1 MKTINSDEIINL
13 FALTPSTKKRKKKS
27 AEIAVVTVSG
37 KAYYLL
43 VNELKKR
50 GEPFLSLTPN
60 DAIPVGIKVVL
71 TTKKERSNIRSQN
84 TIEYVEDKD
93 PVEVVEE
100 AIRQV
105 KGKELF
111 ENLVIGVDPGLNF
124 GVAVLGDK
132 GLIESKNCVSVGE
145 TAKMVNDVLKRIPAA
160 HRTVRVGDGAPDI
173 TEELINRFS
182 GLPGDV
188 VLEVVSE
195 EGTSKSLRSVPH
207 RRGERDVNAAI
218 KIAQRRGRQVSRE
231 EGLKD

>member
-1 MKTINSDEIINL
+1 M
-13 FALTPSTKKRKKKS
+13 FALTPSTRKRKKKS

-50 GEPFLSLTPN
+50 DEPFLSLTPN
-60 DAIPVGIKVVL
+60 DIIPVGIKVVL
-71 TTKKERSNIRSQN
+71 TTKEERSNVYSQN
-84 TIEYVEDKD
+84 AIEYVEGED
-93 PVEVVEE
+93 PMGVVEE

-132 GLIESKNCVSVGE
+132 SLIESKNCVSAGE
-145 TAKMVNDVLKRIPAA
+145 TAKMVSDVLKRIPAA

-173 TEELINRFS
+173 AEELINRFTD
-182 GLPGDV
+182 LPRDV
-188 VLEVVSE
+188 VLELVSE
-195 EGTSKSLRSVPH
+195 EGTNKLLRSVPH

-218 KIAQRRGRQVSRE
+218 KIAQRRGRQVSNE
-231 EGLKD
+231 ELQD

>member
-1 MKTINSDEIINL
+1 M
-13 FALTPSTKKRKKKS
+13 FALTPSTRKRKKKS

-50 GEPFLSLTPN
+50 DEPFLSLTPN
-60 DAIPVGIKVVL
+60 DIIPVGIKVVL
-71 TTKKERSNIRSQN
+71 TTKKERSNVHSQN
-84 TIEYVEDKD
+84 TIEYVEGED
-93 PVEVVEE
+93 PMRVVEK

-132 GLIESKNCVSVGE
+132 GLIESKNCVSAGE
-145 TAKMVNDVLKRIPAA
+145 TAKMVSDVLKLIPAA
-160 HRTVRVGDGAPDI
+160 HRTVRIGDGAPNI
-173 TEELINRFS
+173 AEELINRFTD
-182 GLPGDV
+182 LPRDV
-188 VLEVVSE
+188 VLELVSE
-195 EGTSKSLRSVPH
+195 EGTNKLLRSVPH

-218 KIAQRRGRQVSRE
+218 KIAQRRGREVSSE
-231 EGLKD
+231 ELQN